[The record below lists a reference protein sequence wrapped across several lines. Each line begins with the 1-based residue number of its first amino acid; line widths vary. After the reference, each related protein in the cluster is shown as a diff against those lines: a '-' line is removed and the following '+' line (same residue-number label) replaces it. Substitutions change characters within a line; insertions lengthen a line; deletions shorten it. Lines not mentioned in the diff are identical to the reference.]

1 MKCETE
7 RGAII
12 TQNKMYFKYCFHI
25 ILLLY
30 FYYLKYREVNQMLTK
45 EDLQA
50 IAGLLVPLETRIGN
64 LEQSFGK
71 LEGRFDNL
79 EGRFDN
85 FEGRFDNLEGR
96 FDNLERRFD
105 SFESETRNRFEDLEA
120 NLKSVDKHVCELDQK
135 VAVLDEKVRGLQLH
149 IENHTDVQ
157 LQIVAE
163 NHSTLFN
170 KLEEL
175 EKKQNNQETLWLFVK
190 KHENDINK
198 IKQHLSM

>member
-79 EGRFDN
+79 
-85 FEGRFDNLEGR
+85 EGRFDNLEGR

>member
-50 IAGLLVPLETRIGN
+50 IAGLLVPLETRIGK
-64 LEQSFGK
+64 LEQSFGT

-79 EGRFDN
+79 
-85 FEGRFDNLEGR
+85 EGRFDNLEGR

>member
-1 MKCETE
+1 MRCETE

-79 EGRFDN
+79 
-85 FEGRFDNLEGR
+85 EGRFDNLEGR

>member
-71 LEGRFDNL
+71 
-79 EGRFDN
+79 
-85 FEGRFDNLEGR
+85 LEGR

>member
-71 LEGRFDNL
+71 L
-79 EGRFDN
+79 
-85 FEGRFDNLEGR
+85 EGRFDNLEGR